1 MNLYILVLLI
11 SMFEAFA
18 QSIIHYAHYYKKKF
32 YIIYGIILYIIIA
45 FLIYKAYNY
54 KGIGMV
60 NAIWSGFSIIF
71 MIIIGTYLFNEKILL
86 NEYIGIFF
94 IIIGVLITNKNKNLF
109 RFLNMYKNN

>member
-11 SMFEAFA
+11 SIFEAFA
-18 QSIIHYAHYYKKKF
+18 QSTIHYAYYNNNKY
-32 YIIYGIILYIIIA
+32 YIIFGIFLYIIIA

-54 KGIGMV
+54 KGVGMV

-71 MIIIGTYLFNEKILL
+71 MIIIGIVLFNEKILF

-94 IIIGVLITNKNKNLF
+94 IIIGIFITNKNKI
-109 RFLNMYKNN
+109 FLNMYKNK